1 MGEPF
6 LLFHL
11 FSVCVAWQS
20 SLTSRHWEGHFF
32 YCQQQKIPRPDLQ
45 SSNFKYSTDVNCIP
59 DVVTFFLYAA
69 CGLCN
74 REHLSANF
82 FSYGWTMAGL
92 MGLWHRGCGLESHRW
107 FRFSYDNVSSRY
119 FLALKI
125 SLWKE
130 LCVLKAVVWNLHVQ
144 KPLCWVK
151 TNRFLLQVKEGGQE
165 DQSRDL
171 SELEQ

>member
-1 MGEPF
+1 MS
-6 LLFHL
+6 L
-11 FSVCVAWQS
+11 FSCFIS
-20 SLTSRHWEGHFF
+20 SLCVWLDNQVLHLGTGRVTSFTANSRKFPGLVWKV
-32 YCQQQKIPRPDLQ
+32 QI
-45 SSNFKYSTDVNCIP
+45 SNIAPMSTVFLMA
-59 DVVTFFLYAA
+59 VTFFLHAA
-69 CGLCN
+69 GGLCN

-107 FRFSYDNVSSRY
+107 FRFSFDSVTSRY

-151 TNRFLLQVKEGGQE
+151 TDCFLLQVEEGGQE
-165 DQSRDL
+165 DQSRDR